1 MNAAGAGDREEYAGA
16 VREVA
21 VGGGGV
27 SGGLFVVESDET
39 DPERYSAVG
48 E

>member
-1 MNAAGAGDREEYAGA
+1 MDAAGARDREEHAGA

-39 DPERYSAVG
+39 DSERYGAVG